1 MQNTPQRALTSQ
13 RLLQAATKVFAEHGY
28 RNARIRDICKRAN
41 ANVAAV
47 NYHYR
52 DKEQLYRAVI
62 ENAFFRLNADDPMP
76 RLITDKKAAFE
87 QQLYGFVRTLL
98 GQLLTE
104 GPSSIY
110 ARLIARELVDPTSA
124 LDQVIDKGIAPQIE
138 LLCGII
144 RSHVG
149 YNWSEQS
156 VRRTATSILGQCLF
170 YYFARPVIDRLHIEN
185 DLSPLGLDAIAKHI
199 TQFTQAALSSIPK
212 SIVTPKLSL
221 ASDR

>member
-1 MQNTPQRALTSQ
+1 MRNRTNGSSTSQ
-13 RLLQAATKVFAEHGY
+13 RLLDAATEVFAEHGY
-28 RNARIRDICKRAN
+28 RNARIRDICKRAQ

-62 ENAFFRLNADDPMP
+62 ENAFFSLNDDQSRP
-76 RLITDKKAAFE
+76 RNVSDNDAIE
-87 QQLYGFVRTLL
+87 QQLYVFVRSLL

-104 GPSSIY
+104 GQSAVY
-110 ARLIARELVDPTSA
+110 AKVVARELVDPTSA

-138 LLCGII
+138 LLCGMI

-149 YNWSEQS
+149 QNCSEQA

-170 YYFARPVIDRLHIEN
+170 YYFARPVIDRLQLEH
-185 DLSPLGLDAIAKHI
+185 DLSPASLDGIARHI
-199 TQFTQAALSSIPK
+199 TQFTRAALSSIPTCDV
-212 SIVTPKLSL
+212 SPRLSL
-221 ASDR
+221 AGDR

>member
-1 MQNTPQRALTSQ
+1 MQNPPVKGTTSQ
-13 RLLQAATKVFAEHGY
+13 SLLEAATEVFAEHGY
-28 RNARIRDICKRAN
+28 RNARIRDICRRAN

-76 RLITDKKAAFE
+76 RSITDKAAFE

-98 GQLLTE
+98 GQLLTK
-104 GPSSIY
+104 GPSSVY

-149 YNWSEQS
+149 YNCSEQS
-156 VRRTATSILGQCLF
+156 IRRSAASILGQCLF
-170 YYFARPVIDRLHIEN
+170 YYFARPVIDRLRIEH
-185 DLSPLGLDAIAKHI
+185 DFSPSSLDEIAKHI
-199 TQFTQAALSSIPK
+199 TQFTRAALSSIPTSK
-212 SIVTPKLSL
+212 VTPKLSL
-221 ASDR
+221 ARDR

>member
-1 MQNTPQRALTSQ
+1 MPNPPQRASTSQ
-13 RLLQAATKVFAEHGY
+13 RLLEAATQVFAQQGY
-28 RNARIRDICKRAN
+28 RNARIRDICKRAQ

-62 ENAFFRLNADDPMP
+62 ENAFFSLSDDDPIP
-76 RLITDKKAAFE
+76 RSVTDQGIVE
-87 QQLYGFVRTLL
+87 QQLYVFVRSLL

-104 GPSSIY
+104 GQSAVY
-110 ARLIARELVDPTSA
+110 AKLVARELVDPTSA

-138 LLCGII
+138 LLCGMI

-149 YNWSEQS
+149 QNCSEQA

-170 YYFARPVIDRLHIEN
+170 YYFARPVIDRLQLEH
-185 DLSPLGLDAIAKHI
+185 DLSPGSLDETARHI
-199 TQFTQAALSSIPK
+199 TQFTRAALSTIST
-212 SIVTPKLSL
+212 SDGSPKLSL
-221 ASDR
+221 TGDR